1 MRSRISTRAFLRE
14 KEVPQEVLE
23 DILAIASRAPSGGNT
38 QPWHLYALAG
48 EPRDQLCKA
57 GVAAVRKHHEPE
69 YSVYASKETAPQQ
82 HLPRRQ
88 KIAYDMYA
96 LMGVE
101 RKDGPARMRALA
113 RNFEFF
119 DAPVAIIVTVDRA
132 CDRNAWGHVG
142 MLLQSI
148 CLLAEERGLATC
160 LLEAWGN
167 LGRTV
172 YEELG
177 IPDTEIVW
185 CGLAVGYADPDA
197 PVNRLCTERVP
208 VTDFAHIRG
217 FSSKL

>member
-1 MRSRISTRAFLRE
+1 MG
-14 KEVPQEVLE
+14 

-57 GVAAVRKHHEPE
+57 GVAAVTKHHEPE

-132 CDRNAWGHVG
+132 CDRK
-142 MLLQSI
+142 
-148 CLLAEERGLATC
+148 
-160 LLEAWGN
+160 AWGN

-185 CGLAVGYADPDA
+185 CGLAVGYADPNA

-208 VTDFAHIRG
+208 VSDFAHIRG